1 MIDFEN
7 VSKTY
12 PNGTNALHNVS
23 LHIDKAEFVFIVG
36 ASGAGKST
44 FLKLIMREEVPTS
57 GEITINGNRLSKL
70 KKRHVPYLRRHM
82 GIVFQDFR
90 LIDKM
95 NVFDNVAFAMR
106 AVGEN
111 TATVKKRVPYVLDL
125 VGLKDKMKCKPSEL
139 SGGEQQRVSLARAL
153 VNNPEIIV
161 ADEPT
166 GNIDPELSH
175 EIIELLTRINSMGT
189 TVLVVTHEHELVR
202 EFNQRVI
209 TIDKGEVISDSATMQ
224 RVYADAEKPDSD
236 TLIDSA
242 APAELPVEEP
252 AAAPAA
258 EDVPAA
264 GGAASEDDLSVL
276 WETPEA
282 PQTAEELTDAVA
294 ATPEEIAAIEAM
306 PAVGETAEE
315 LTDAVAATPEEIA
328 AIEAMPAAGETVEEL
343 TDAVA
348 ATPEEIAA
356 IEALIQAE
364 QPLEEKPKEVPPSA
378 EELIADN
385 NFDEITF
392 DSAYNAPED
401 FETEALPVVSKDA
414 EPQTAAADR
423 E

>member
-44 FLKLIMREEVPTS
+44 FLKLIMREETPTS

-224 RVYADAEKPDSD
+224 RVYAETESFDGES
-236 TLIDSA
+236 LIDIA
-242 APAELPVEEP
+242 APAEQSAEEP
-252 AAAPAA
+252 ATEAPVAEAPAA
-258 EDVPAA
+258 EN
-264 GGAASEDDLSVL
+264 VL
-276 WETPEA
+276 PVSPKESAEPET
-282 PQTAEELTDAVA
+282 EELTDSVA
-294 ATPEEIAAIEAM
+294 AKPEEIAAVEAL
-306 PAVGETAEE
+306 PAAEE
-315 LTDAVAATPEEIA
+315 PQEVLTD
-328 AIEAMPAAGETVEEL
+328 
-343 TDAVA
+343 DVA

-392 DSAYNAPED
+392 DSAYYAPED

>member
-12 PNGTNALHNVS
+12 PNGTRALSNVN
-23 LHIDKAEFVFIVG
+23 LHIDRGEFVFIVG

-44 FLKLIMREEVPTS
+44 FLKLIMREELPTS
-57 GEITINGNRLSKL
+57 GEIIINGNKLSKL
-70 KKRHVPYLRRHM
+70 KKRDVPYLRRHM

-125 VGLKDKMKCKPSEL
+125 VGLKDKMKDKPSEL

-175 EIIELLTRINSMGT
+175 EIIELLTRINAMGT

-209 TIDKGEVISDSATMQ
+209 AIDKGQVIADSA
-224 RVYADAEKPDSD
+224 DE
-236 TLIDSA
+236 I
-242 APAELPVEEP
+242 APASEPEEAFDDYAEDFRDSYTDAPEEP
-252 AAAPAA
+252 DAAA
-258 EDVPAA
+258 EDEDIDISTYA
-264 GGAASEDDLSVL
+264 GAHFAPEEDADVFD
-276 WETPEA
+276 EA
-282 PQTAEELTDAVA
+282 PQYPDNVVI
-294 ATPEEIAAIEAM
+294 TP
-306 PAVGETAEE
+306 
-315 LTDAVAATPEEIA
+315 D
-328 AIEAMPAAGETVEEL
+328 
-343 TDAVA
+343 
-348 ATPEEIAA
+348 
-356 IEALIQAE
+356 
-364 QPLEEKPKEVPPSA
+364 
-378 EELIADN
+378 
-385 NFDEITF
+385 
-392 DSAYNAPED
+392 
-401 FETEALPVVSKDA
+401 
-414 EPQTAAADR
+414 
-423 E
+423 

>member
-44 FLKLIMREEVPTS
+44 FLKLIMREETPTS

-224 RVYADAEKPDSD
+224 RVYAETESFDGES
-236 TLIDSA
+236 LIDIA
-242 APAELPVEEP
+242 APAEQSAEVPATEAPVAE
-252 AAAPAA
+252 APAA
-258 EDVPAA
+258 EN
-264 GGAASEDDLSVL
+264 VL
-276 WETPEA
+276 PVTPKVSAEPET
-282 PQTAEELTDAVA
+282 EELTDSVA
-294 ATPEEIAAIEAM
+294 AKPEEIAA
-306 PAVGETAEE
+306 V
-315 LTDAVAATPEEIA
+315 
-328 AIEAMPAAGETVEEL
+328 EAMPAAGETAEEL

-392 DSAYNAPED
+392 DSAYNAPES

>member
-44 FLKLIMREEVPTS
+44 FLKLIMREETPTS

-224 RVYADAEKPDSD
+224 RVYAETESFDGES
-236 TLIDSA
+236 LIDIA
-242 APAELPVEEP
+242 APAEQSAEEP
-252 AAAPAA
+252 ATEAPVAEAPAA
-258 EDVPAA
+258 EN
-264 GGAASEDDLSVL
+264 VL
-276 WETPEA
+276 PVTPKVSAEPET
-282 PQTAEELTDAVA
+282 EELTDSVA
-294 ATPEEIAAIEAM
+294 AKPEEIAAVEAL
-306 PAVGETAEE
+306 PAAEE
-315 LTDAVAATPEEIA
+315 PQEV
-328 AIEAMPAAGETVEEL
+328 L

-392 DSAYNAPED
+392 DSAYNAPES

>member
-44 FLKLIMREEVPTS
+44 FLKLIMREETPTS
-57 GEITINGNRLSKL
+57 GEITINGNKLSKL

-224 RVYADAEKPDSD
+224 RVYADAVEPDSD

-242 APAELPVEEP
+242 APAEQSAEEP
-252 AAAPAA
+252 ATEAPVAEAPAA
-258 EDVPAA
+258 EN
-264 GGAASEDDLSVL
+264 VL
-276 WETPEA
+276 PVTPKVSAEPET
-282 PQTAEELTDAVA
+282 EELTDSVA
-294 ATPEEIAAIEAM
+294 AKPEEIAAVEAL
-306 PAVGETAEE
+306 PAAEE
-315 LTDAVAATPEEIA
+315 PQEV
-328 AIEAMPAAGETVEEL
+328 L

-392 DSAYNAPED
+392 DSAYNAPES

>member
-44 FLKLIMREEVPTS
+44 FLKLIMREETPTS

-224 RVYADAEKPDSD
+224 RVYADAVEPDSD

-242 APAELPVEEP
+242 APAEQSAEEP
-252 AAAPAA
+252 ATEAPVAEAPAA
-258 EDVPAA
+258 EN
-264 GGAASEDDLSVL
+264 VL
-276 WETPEA
+276 PVIPKVSAEPET
-282 PQTAEELTDAVA
+282 EELTDSVA
-294 ATPEEIAAIEAM
+294 AKPEEIAAVEA
-306 PAVGETAEE
+306 
-315 LTDAVAATPEEIA
+315 L
-328 AIEAMPAAGETVEEL
+328 PAAGETAEVL

-392 DSAYNAPED
+392 DSAYNAPES

>member
-264 GGAASEDDLSVL
+264 GGAAAENVL
-276 WETPEA
+276 PVTPKVSAEPET
-282 PQTAEELTDAVA
+282 EELTDSVA
-294 ATPEEIAAIEAM
+294 AKPEEIAAVEAL
-306 PAVGETAEE
+306 PAAEE
-315 LTDAVAATPEEIA
+315 PQ
-328 AIEAMPAAGETVEEL
+328 EEL

-392 DSAYNAPED
+392 DSAYNAPES